1 MREKSKKILV
11 YFCMLSLLLSA
22 SMLFPVKT
30 TAATRKNQTIQ
41 ASNLTV
47 RVGEKNRKVNA
58 KAKTSLSYKS
68 SNPSVV
74 GVSPQG
80 ILTPKKGGTVKL
92 TIYAKATSKY
102 NSTKR
107 DITVK
112 VLRSKQSISA
122 SNITVYAGES
132 GRKLNA
138 KAKTTLSYK
147 SSNPSIVGVS
157 PKGVLT
163 PKRPGTVTIRIN
175 AKATSKYDSAT
186 RTVRVSV
193 KRFNSTTATLRP
205 DRTYRDYD
213 ITGDQKKDT
222 LLVRQIG
229 HNGYAYDNLE
239 IYVNG
244 KKQPLSTHLNYFF
257 DAKIK
262 LYTLENGKPFLYI
275 DAAGDN
281 GDGHVCALFQY
292 RSGSLKEVVDFSD
305 FFGEYGGHKTGEVV
319 SVNKNSMKIRFYI
332 MSFTTG
338 PTQIDFDYVY
348 TDGTLKPK
356 STIGTH
362 HSMRM
367 LVNGT
372 NRRGMAAKTIPVYRS
387 AGGSSKAYTL
397 RKGNVV
403 TILRCK
409 YEDGK
414 MYIEVSYNG
423 KKGWINAQKG
433 YHGESSKLFSNV
445 MYAG

>member
-1 MREKSKKILV
+1 MRKKSKKLLA

-22 SMLFPVKT
+22 SMLFPVKA

-41 ASNLTV
+41 ASNITV
-47 RVGEKNRKVNA
+47 RAGEKNRKVNA

-80 ILTPKKGGTVKL
+80 ILTPKKGGTVKV

-102 NSTKR
+102 NSAKR
-107 DITVK
+107 NITVK

-122 SNITVYAGES
+122 SDMTVYAGES
-132 GRKLNA
+132 GRKL
-138 KAKTTLSYK
+138 K
-147 SSNPSIVGVS
+147 
-157 PKGVLT
+157 
-163 PKRPGTVTIRIN
+163 

-186 RTVRVSV
+186 RTVTVSV
-193 KRFNSTTATLRP
+193 KRLNAATVTLKP
-205 DRTYRDYD
+205 DRTYRNYD
-213 ITGDQKKDT
+213 VTGDQKKDT
-222 LLVRQIG
+222 LLIRQKG
-229 HNGYAYDNLE
+229 FGGYAYTGLE
-239 IYVNG
+239 IYING
-244 KKQPLSTHLNYFF
+244 KKQPLSTHLSYFF
-257 DAKIK
+257 DTDIK

-275 DAAGDN
+275 NAAGDN

-292 RSGSLKEVVDFSD
+292 KSGKLREVVDFSD

-362 HSMRM
+362 HSMYL

-372 NRRGMAAKTIPVYRS
+372 NRKGIAGKTIPVYRL

-397 RKGNVV
+397 HKGNVV

-409 YEDGK
+409 YENRR
-414 MYIEVSYNG
+414 MYIEVSYYG

-433 YHGESSKLFSNV
+433 YQGESGKLFSNV

>member
-1 MREKSKKILV
+1 M
-11 YFCMLSLLLSA
+11 
-22 SMLFPVKT
+22 
-30 TAATRKNQTIQ
+30 
-41 ASNLTV
+41 
-47 RVGEKNRKVNA
+47 
-58 KAKTSLSYKS
+58 
-68 SNPSVV
+68 
-74 GVSPQG
+74 
-80 ILTPKKGGTVKL
+80 
-92 TIYAKATSKY
+92 
-102 NSTKR
+102 
-107 DITVK
+107 
-112 VLRSKQSISA
+112 RSKQSISA

-193 KRFNSTTATLRP
+193 KRFNSTTVTLRP

-257 DAKIK
+257 DTKIK

-281 GDGHVCALFQY
+281 GCL
-292 RSGSLKEVVDFSD
+292 L
-305 FFGEYGGHKTGEVV
+305 
-319 SVNKNSMKIRFYI
+319 
-332 MSFTTG
+332 
-338 PTQIDFDYVY
+338 Y
-348 TDGTLKPK
+348 TSPSPRDC
-356 STIGTH
+356 S
-362 HSMRM
+362 
-367 LVNGT
+367 
-372 NRRGMAAKTIPVYRS
+372 
-387 AGGSSKAYTL
+387 
-397 RKGNVV
+397 
-403 TILRCK
+403 
-409 YEDGK
+409 
-414 MYIEVSYNG
+414 
-423 KKGWINAQKG
+423 
-433 YHGESSKLFSNV
+433 
-445 MYAG
+445 

>member
-1 MREKSKKILV
+1 M
-11 YFCMLSLLLSA
+11 C
-22 SMLFPVKT
+22 
-30 TAATRKNQTIQ
+30 
-41 ASNLTV
+41 
-47 RVGEKNRKVNA
+47 
-58 KAKTSLSYKS
+58 
-68 SNPSVV
+68 
-74 GVSPQG
+74 
-80 ILTPKKGGTVKL
+80 
-92 TIYAKATSKY
+92 
-102 NSTKR
+102 
-107 DITVK
+107 
-112 VLRSKQSISA
+112 
-122 SNITVYAGES
+122 
-132 GRKLNA
+132 
-138 KAKTTLSYK
+138 
-147 SSNPSIVGVS
+147 
-157 PKGVLT
+157 
-163 PKRPGTVTIRIN
+163 
-175 AKATSKYDSAT
+175 
-186 RTVRVSV
+186 
-193 KRFNSTTATLRP
+193 
-205 DRTYRDYD
+205 
-213 ITGDQKKDT
+213 
-222 LLVRQIG
+222 
-229 HNGYAYDNLE
+229 
-239 IYVNG
+239 
-244 KKQPLSTHLNYFF
+244 
-257 DAKIK
+257 
-262 LYTLENGKPFLYI
+262 
-275 DAAGDN
+275 
-281 GDGHVCALFQY
+281 FQY

-409 YEDGK
+409 YEDRK

>member
-193 KRFNSTTATLRP
+193 KRFNSTTVTLRP

-222 LLVRQIG
+222 LLV
-229 HNGYAYDNLE
+229 L
-239 IYVNG
+239 
-244 KKQPLSTHLNYFF
+244 
-257 DAKIK
+257 
-262 LYTLENGKPFLYI
+262 
-275 DAAGDN
+275 
-281 GDGHVCALFQY
+281 
-292 RSGSLKEVVDFSD
+292 
-305 FFGEYGGHKTGEVV
+305 
-319 SVNKNSMKIRFYI
+319 
-332 MSFTTG
+332 
-338 PTQIDFDYVY
+338 
-348 TDGTLKPK
+348 
-356 STIGTH
+356 
-362 HSMRM
+362 
-367 LVNGT
+367 
-372 NRRGMAAKTIPVYRS
+372 
-387 AGGSSKAYTL
+387 
-397 RKGNVV
+397 
-403 TILRCK
+403 
-409 YEDGK
+409 
-414 MYIEVSYNG
+414 
-423 KKGWINAQKG
+423 
-433 YHGESSKLFSNV
+433 
-445 MYAG
+445 